1 MAPSTHDSS
10 TLVARLDAQVA
21 SVLLTVVTA
30 LRHKSVPA
38 CDTIFHTHFAAV
50 HPDALG
56 FQLPIAEGA
65 NGLFHCFG
73 SFKISTPPFHHEQI
87 I

>member
-1 MAPSTHDSS
+1 MTPSTYDSS
-10 TLVARLDAQVA
+10 ADVARLDAQVA
-21 SVLLTVVTA
+21 SALLTVVTA

-38 CDTIFHTHFAAV
+38 RDTIFRTHFAAV

-65 NGLFHCFG
+65 NGLFHFYG
-73 SFKISTPPFHHEQI
+73 SFLICTPPFHHEQI